1 MKNGWDR
8 LWGRAEGLLGLDRLT
23 ETFRTF
29 ALLHFGFLIFNN
41 LQTVFINTLF
51 FRLTGGADTTLQYNL
66 ITYVFNPIGTTL
78 AMYYA
83 SKKGST
89 KAMRLGFFTFIFLYA
104 FFLCVMD
111 AAVWFMP
118 VIAFLVSWAG
128 GYYWMGYCIKVPL
141 YTTDENRDVSLS
153 VIGRGTGIV
162 NLIMPTITGGIISAC
177 EGVMVG
183 GLLGY
188 YIMFALSIAVALITV
203 FYLKKLPQ

>member
-1 MKNGWDR
+1 MGR
-8 LWGRAEGLLGLDRLT
+8 RILTEGRAWDEKRVGSLVGQGGRFIGTGSLNRNFSDICIAALWIFSFLT
-23 ETFRTF
+23 ICR
-29 ALLHFGFLIFNN
+29 
-41 LQTVFINTLF
+41 QYSINTLF

-153 VIGRGTGIV
+153 VIGMGTGIV

-177 EGVMVG
+177 EGVMVVACWDITSC
-183 GLLGY
+183 LPC
-188 YIMFALSIAVALITV
+188 LS
-203 FYLKKLPQ
+203 Q